1 MEWTVVK
8 KINTP
13 DFDIEAGAAKIGE
26 DILLYIKGGDKPH
39 IGCTVIAVPRLS
51 LSGNGERSVTSS
63 VLNLTGHKDE
73 SICRMLAEDVC
84 RTCGKTVVCTG
95 GFHLANITAQQ
106 IKEVKIAAGQLEKM
120 LISELNI
127 PVKILNDWKN
137 S

>member
-8 KINTP
+8 EINTP

-39 IGCTVIAVPRLS
+39 IGCTVIAVPRPS

-73 SICRMLAEDVC
+73 ALCRMLAEMVC
-84 RTCGKTVVCTG
+84 CATGKTVVCTG
-95 GFHLANITAQQ
+95 GVHLEQITIEQT
-106 IKEVKIAAGQLEKM
+106 KEVENAAKRLGVAL
-120 LISELNI
+120 LG
-127 PVKILNDWKN
+127 ILQETPL
-137 S
+137 

>member
-8 KINTP
+8 KISTP

-26 DILLYIKGGDKPH
+26 DILLYIQGGDKPH
-39 IGCTVIAVPRLS
+39 IGCTVMAVPRPS

-63 VLNLTGHKDE
+63 VMNLTGHKDE

-95 GFHLANITAQQ
+95 GVHLGEYYSGAD
-106 IKEVKIAAGQLEKM
+106 KR
-120 LISELNI
+120 S
-127 PVKILNDWKN
+127 KN
-137 S
+137 CCRAIGRNVNKRT

>member
-8 KINTP
+8 KISTP

-26 DILLYIKGGDKPH
+26 DILLYIQGGDRPH
-39 IGCTVIAVPRLS
+39 IGCTVMAVPRPS

-63 VLNLTGHKDE
+63 VMNLTGHKDE

-95 GFHLANITAQQ
+95 GVHLEQITMEQ
-106 IKEVKIAAGQLEKM
+106 IKEVENAAKRLGVAL
-120 LISELNI
+120 LLSLIHISE
-127 PVKILNDWKN
+127 PTRP
-137 S
+137 